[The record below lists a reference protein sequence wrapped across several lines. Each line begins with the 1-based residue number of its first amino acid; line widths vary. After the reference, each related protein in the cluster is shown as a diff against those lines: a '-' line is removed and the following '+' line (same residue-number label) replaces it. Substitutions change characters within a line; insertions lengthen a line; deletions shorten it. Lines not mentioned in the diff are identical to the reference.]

1 MSGQAP
7 TPGLRIVHRED
18 AEDHI
23 VITLLSFAGSVGLTR
38 LYLTL
43 TGYPRIGSGEI
54 HIAHVLW
61 GGLLLF
67 GAAMAPLILANR
79 WVFTTSAVLAG
90 AGVGLFID
98 EVGKF
103 ITTGNDY
110 FYPAAAPIVYV
121 FFLLVVLLYLR
132 ARQFRDKSPDAE
144 LHRALGDIR
153 GLLERPVEIPK
164 HGRLQSRLSEIA
176 SSSTSP
182 SHTEL
187 AHSLQR
193 FVKEEVGQVASS
205 SPRPRWWSVA
215 RAARRVIPS
224 ATAGHSPAIL
234 ATGLLLVGLL
244 TLKNPASI
252 WAAQW
257 LPDDAA
263 RLLAAVA
270 GRHIDAA
277 SSPFWFDMRLILE
290 VTLGLALLA
299 SAALLAVGR
308 VKAGSGLALIA
319 VIASLTTLTL
329 LLYYFEQFS
338 TIITTTIQ
346 FVLVMALIR
355 YRRRLTTR

>member
-1 MSGQAP
+1 
-7 TPGLRIVHRED
+7 
-18 AEDHI
+18 
-23 VITLLSFAGSVGLTR
+23 
-38 LYLTL
+38 
-43 TGYPRIGSGEI
+43 
-54 HIAHVLW
+54 
-61 GGLLLF
+61 
-67 GAAMAPLILANR
+67 
-79 WVFTTSAVLAG
+79 
-90 AGVGLFID
+90 
-98 EVGKF
+98 
-103 ITTGNDY
+103 
-110 FYPAAAPIVYV
+110 
-121 FFLLVVLLYLR
+121 
-132 ARQFRDKSPDAE
+132 
-144 LHRALGDIR
+144 
-153 GLLERPVEIPK
+153 
-164 HGRLQSRLSEIA
+164 
-176 SSSTSP
+176 
-182 SHTEL
+182 
-187 AHSLQR
+187 
-193 FVKEEVGQVASS
+193 
-205 SPRPRWWSVA
+205 
-215 RAARRVIPS
+215 
-224 ATAGHSPAIL
+224 
-234 ATGLLLVGLL
+234 VGLL